1 MAEESLGASVQPLGS
16 AVFFGPVQPEM
27 LDRIHELEA
36 ASYPEDEAATYDKL
50 KFRIENASN
59 VFLVALSA
67 EGDGEPKVVGFVC
80 GTQTRASKL
89 THESMSTHDADGA
102 LLCIHSGE
110 QRPWAV
116 GALSLWVARAQARRR
131 GAGARQ
137 RPLHP
142 PAPPAAVN
150 RPPPHLSASS
160 SCFAHVCVCVCMR
173 SGGGRRAAPARPGH
187 PHAPSLHRLCGRY
200 LPGPDRDTAAD
211 QAEPGK
217 EEGRGMAAQR

>member
-1 MAEESLGASVQPLGS
+1 
-16 AVFFGPVQPEM
+16 M

-102 LLCIHSGE
+102 LLCIHSVVVD
-110 QRPWAV
+110 A
-116 GALSLWVARAQARRR
+116 ALRRR
-131 GAGARQ
+131 GLATRMLRAYTAYVAATSPDLTGIRLLTKQNLIPLYEGAGFT
-137 RPLHP
+137 L
-142 PAPPAAVN
+142 
-150 RPPPHLSASS
+150 L
-160 SCFAHVCVCVCMR
+160 
-173 SGGGRRAAPARPGH
+173 G
-187 PHAPSLHRLCGRY
+187 PSDVEHG
-200 LPGPDRDTAAD
+200 AD
-211 QAEPGK
+211 LWYECAMELEAE
-217 EEGRGMAAQR
+217 EEAEVAEA